1 MLKRLLVGIAL
12 SGLMSPGLT
21 QSVGPLA
28 VEDRSA
34 LVNDRASANA
44 SSAVSDDA
52 LMMLMQQ
59 LQQYEQELGSLR
71 SQIDEMRHEI
81 EMMKSAERE
90 RYLDLDTRLNAL
102 TTRSGNGSG
111 NPPVNPSTA
120 GAPAASAASEVDQ
133 EQDRA
138 SYMAARE
145 LLYASKFDQARDA
158 FSRYLKQFPSGQFRD
173 FSHFWLGEAYRNQ
186 SKPAPDKAMAE
197 FVTVIEQYPDS
208 SRVPSALYRLAVLQA
223 EGGDKGAARVR
234 LQQILDRF
242 PNSSEAGYART
253 MLEQLK

>member
-1 MLKRLLVGIAL
+1 MRLRLLLGIAPAIVL
-12 SGLMSPGLT
+12 AGLMSPGWA

-28 VEDRSA
+28 VEERS
-34 LVNDRASANA
+34 
-44 SSAVSDDA
+44 SSTAGGAAVSDDA

-71 SQIDEMRHEI
+71 GQLDELRHEI
-81 EMMKSAERE
+81 EMMKNAERE

-102 TTRSGNGSG
+102 TTT
-111 NPPVNPSTA
+111 PAAAPSTVRPS
-120 GAPAASAASEVDQ
+120 APADTAVVDP
-133 EQDRA
+133 EQDRTR
-138 SYMAARE
+138 YMAARD

-158 FSRYLKQFPSGQFRD
+158 FSRYLQDFPAGQFRD

-186 SKPAPDKAMAE
+186 SQPAADKAMAE
-197 FVTVIEQYPDS
+197 FRTVVERYPDS

-223 EGGDKGAARVR
+223 EQGDKSGARER
-234 LQQILDRF
+234 LQQVISQF
-242 PNSSEAGYART
+242 PNASEAGYART